1 MEGLRSAFRQLSL
14 SDIARLALV
23 GSTIAII
30 IVLIITASGVLTPF
44 IVGLVLAYVLTPVVN
59 RLNRWLP
66 RWAAILLVYAVGIGV
81 VSVLLVLIV
90 PPLISQVIRLASA
103 ITQPEGLTQ
112 LADEGLR
119 WYRENVPASLQAPIE
134 QFLLQRVLPTL
145 QDNLTS
151 IAASIGSFIL
161 RRIVQ
166 LFSALS
172 FIVSFLAVPVWLF
185 YVLNDARRFRASLN
199 RQLSYRARPDFWNV
213 WRIVDRGLSAYLRGQ
228 LTLGVIV
235 GVASGTGLAILDLI
249 PGIEIDY
256 ILLLAIWA
264 GIAELVPMIGALLG
278 AIPATA
284 VALFV
289 GGPLSAL
296 AVLILFTVIQFV
308 ENNYLVPRV
317 IGESTGVHPAILIV
331 ALVIFGNQFGL
342 IGVFLTAPALAIA
355 RDLYQYTYRRLRG
368 DSPGEALGHVALVPE
383 ARPHVVP
390 LGQSN
395 SKPSLR
401 VRSQPGTSPISR
413 EGAEKQKAQHP

>member
-44 IVGLVLAYVLTPVVN
+44 IVGLVLAYLLTPVVN

-235 GVASGTGLAILDLI
+235 GVAS
-249 PGIEIDY
+249 
-256 ILLLAIWA
+256 
-264 GIAELVPMIGALLG
+264 
-278 AIPATA
+278 
-284 VALFV
+284 
-289 GGPLSAL
+289 
-296 AVLILFTVIQFV
+296 
-308 ENNYLVPRV
+308 
-317 IGESTGVHPAILIV
+317 
-331 ALVIFGNQFGL
+331 
-342 IGVFLTAPALAIA
+342 APAWPSSTSSLV
-355 RDLYQYTYRRLRG
+355 LR
-368 DSPGEALGHVALVPE
+368 
-383 ARPHVVP
+383 
-390 LGQSN
+390 
-395 SKPSLR
+395 
-401 VRSQPGTSPISR
+401 
-413 EGAEKQKAQHP
+413 